1 MSEEVFIDDGN
12 SYVPHLFKIFEKY
25 STISLNMGIYK
36 KNHQPSAGT
45 SLSRFFRDLGGANL
59 CSSYFF

>member
-36 KNHQPSAGT
+36 KIT
-45 SLSRFFRDLGGANL
+45 SQVLAPAYQGFFVI
-59 CSSYFF
+59 